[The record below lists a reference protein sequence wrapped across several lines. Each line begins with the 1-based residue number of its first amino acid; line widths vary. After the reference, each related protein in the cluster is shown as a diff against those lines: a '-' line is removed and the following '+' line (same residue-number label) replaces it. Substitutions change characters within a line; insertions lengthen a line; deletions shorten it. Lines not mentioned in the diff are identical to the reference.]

1 MVAAKRPVPS
11 PRPPPALPACPRRP
25 RPPGQSPI
33 KRAVELFAQCSWDEG
48 CSWVSKR
55 WRRCNSCRKT
65 HCDGVAARGQ
75 GMVRG
80 EPGAAGTPERSSRG
94 LRGPHPARPALPGA
108 ALARAAVRLARTARW
123 RLAGRIETRGT
134 ACAGVP
140 RHSIDCGHWPGDR
153 ATPGPRRRVG
163 DGATNVPPGGPIMH
177 SELSLRSPACGAS
190 PFSRQQPSCD
200 RQPGMQCVCTLPLP
214 PPLVP
219 RPLLTPPML
228 PGVSAR
234 EVPIQSAYP
243 PRCLPWAHW
252 ARAYASVRT
261 HSRARIFTHAFAHSR
276 TRTRAHALALQI
288 CSRKAENVEKTV
300 QELKAENINVHGI
313 PCHVVRPKP

>member
-1 MVAAKRPVPS
+1 
-11 PRPPPALPACPRRP
+11 
-25 RPPGQSPI
+25 
-33 KRAVELFAQCSWDEG
+33 
-48 CSWVSKR
+48 
-55 WRRCNSCRKT
+55 
-65 HCDGVAARGQ
+65 
-75 GMVRG
+75 MVRG

-261 HSRARIFTHAFAHSR
+261 HSRARIFTHAFAYTHSR
-276 TRTRAHALALQI
+276 TRTRAHALARTHWRARTGAADLLKEGRERGEDSPRTQG
-288 CSRKAENVEKTV
+288 RKHQRAWHP
-300 QELKAENINVHGI
+300 LPRG
-313 PCHVVRPKP
+313 

>member
-1 MVAAKRPVPS
+1 MAS
-11 PRPPPALPACPRRP
+11 LQLLP
-25 RPPGQSPI
+25 G
-33 KRAVELFAQCSWDEG
+33 
-48 CSWVSKR
+48 
-55 WRRCNSCRKT
+55 CRKT

-234 EVPIQSAYP
+234 LPA
-243 PRCLPWAHW
+243 RCRSRVLIPLAACRGRTGH
-252 ARAYASVRT
+252 ALMRAC
-261 HSRARIFTHAFAHSR
+261 ARIRAHAFSRTHSR